1 MKKYLPLLIA
11 GLGLMFICVAIA
23 LRNGAGEVET
33 VIANLTSTF
42 MFVTAGVCFVG
53 AIVTFCL
60 RDDETVW

>member
-1 MKKYLPLLIA
+1 MKKYLPVLIA
-11 GLGLMFICVAIA
+11 GLGIMFLCIAMA
-23 LRNGAGEVET
+23 LRSGAGDMEI

-42 MFVTAGVCFVG
+42 MFVTAAVCFVG

>member
-11 GLGLMFICVAIA
+11 GLGVMFVSVAMA
-23 LRNGAGEVET
+23 LRSGAGEVDT
-33 VIANLTSTF
+33 AIANLSSSF
-42 MFVTAGVCFVG
+42 MFITAAVCFVG